1 MKTDSMRDE
10 LIQLGGGAHALAT
23 QILGNPEDARDAV
36 QDAFA
41 AVLGRPGAYDAKKS
55 SLRTWFFRLV
65 RNRCIDILRRRRPQG
80 LVADETADAAAG
92 PEATAETSQRD
103 DALRSALQSLEAE
116 QRQIIVLRDYLD
128 LSYAEIGLVRHSGKH
143 TENAMTNHRPSES
156 HVDELLSGYIDGELT
171 QRERQSV
178 SLHCEACPECRSKL
192 AELQA
197 LRTRIGETQLTDL
210 GQDIWREHMNDTTV
224 NASRGIGW
232 LLFIGGLLLAA
243 GFAVYEFVKEM
254 NSMPLIVMLI
264 IVGIYGGLL
273 LLFVSVLRQRLI
285 ERKSDKYEDV
295 EI

>member
-1 MKTDSMRDE
+1 
-10 LIQLGGGAHALAT
+10 
-23 QILGNPEDARDAV
+23 
-36 QDAFA
+36 
-41 AVLGRPGAYDAKKS
+41 
-55 SLRTWFFRLV
+55 
-65 RNRCIDILRRRRPQG
+65 
-80 LVADETADAAAG
+80 
-92 PEATAETSQRD
+92 
-103 DALRSALQSLEAE
+103 
-116 QRQIIVLRDYLD
+116 
-128 LSYAEIGLVRHSGKH
+128 
-143 TENAMTNHRPSES
+143 MTNHRPSES